1 MGKNTALPN
10 GCQRILSEGS
20 LRQDEAGVTG
30 RKGKSAFMRYVSDI
44 CSVTRGKKHLRR
56 KNGGAGMIFIDRIS
70 SFLTR

>member
-1 MGKNTALPN
+1 MDPPN
-10 GCQRILSEGS
+10 GYLRIRLEGS

-44 CSVTRGKKHLRR
+44 CSVTSGKKHLRR
-56 KNGGAGMIFIDRIS
+56 KNEGAGMIFIDRIS